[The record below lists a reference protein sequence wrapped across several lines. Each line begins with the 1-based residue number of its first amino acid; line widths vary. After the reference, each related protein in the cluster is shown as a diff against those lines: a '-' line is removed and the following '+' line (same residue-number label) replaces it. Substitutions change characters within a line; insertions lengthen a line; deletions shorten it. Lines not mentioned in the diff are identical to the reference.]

1 MAKILIVDDDEKMLG
16 FYQAILSSEGFDVL
30 TAGSGEDGL
39 KLAIENIPDL
49 ILLDL
54 IMPKKDGGAVA
65 QDLLGNNK
73 TRNIPIIFLTS
84 IISEEEAKERPGK
97 ISGGFIISKSS
108 NRTELVKKIKE
119 VLSASS
125 RGEELPL

>member
-1 MAKILIVDDDEKMLG
+1 MARILIVDDDEKMLG
-16 FYQAILSSEGFDVL
+16 LYQSILSSEGFDVL

-49 ILLDL
+49 ILLDVM
-54 IMPKKDGGAVA
+54 MPKKDGGEVA
-65 QDLLGNNK
+65 QDLSGNNK

-84 IISEEEAKERPGK
+84 IISEEEEKAKHGR

-108 NRTELVKKIKE
+108 NRTELVQKIKE
-119 VLSASS
+119 VLSASGM
-125 RGEELPL
+125 GEELPL

>member
-1 MAKILIVDDDEKMLG
+1 MLG

-39 KLAIENIPDL
+39 KLAIKNIPDL

-65 QDLLGNNK
+65 HDLSENNK
-73 TRNIPIIFLTS
+73 TRNIQIIFLTS
-84 IISEEEAKERPGK
+84 MISEEEAKERPEK
-97 ISGGFIISKSS
+97 TCGGFIISKSS
-108 NRTELVKKIKE
+108 NRTELVQKIKE

-125 RGEELPL
+125 RGKELPL

>member
-1 MAKILIVDDDEKMLG
+1 MARILIVDDDEKMLG
-16 FYQAILSSEGFDVL
+16 LYQSILSSEGFDVL

-49 ILLDL
+49 ILLDVM
-54 IMPKKDGGAVA
+54 MPKKDGGEVA
-65 QDLLGNNK
+65 QDLSGNNK

-84 IISEEEAKERPGK
+84 IISEEEEKAKHGR
-97 ISGGFIISKSS
+97 ISGRFIISKSS
-108 NRTELVKKIKE
+108 NRTELVQKIKE

-125 RGEELPL
+125 RGKELPL

>member
-1 MAKILIVDDDEKMLG
+1 MARILIVDDDEKMLG

-84 IISEEEAKERPGK
+84 IISEEEEKAKHGR
-97 ISGGFIISKSS
+97 ISGRFIISKSS
-108 NRTELVKKIKE
+108 NRTELVQKIKE
-119 VLSASS
+119 VLSASG
-125 RGEELPL
+125 R